1 MPPGRTLQS
10 VPPLSAESDRTHA
23 RTPQA
28 REEDRHQKAV
38 HAHEALHHKEVSEHE
53 EAARDEEAGAVSAT
67 ASQGLVR
74 VGRGTP
80 VPLAP
85 ARGLPELEQRIRV
98 AYEQTEQA
106 KSAFVL
112 AGVKT
117 VRHALDTGALLA
129 EARSL
134 VPRGE
139 WYRWVEHTLPFS
151 QDTVDNYLRLHEHAT
166 IVEQLLE
173 DPERDR
179 DFSIRAALSAIK
191 AAAAGETNERG
202 PSLPSPGQLA
212 ERLVKQFKALDAID
226 EGADHVGTINAV
238 ARRLED
244 LYEEPEDEARR
255 MSNMWN
261 TVAETLRWEDPADE
275 VEDEDEGEYDYE
287 DEDEEDEL
295 PEGESE
301 PPPTR
306 TVWHPREPPH
316 RTFAQQYL
324 NRLNGGI

>member
-1 MPPGRTLQS
+1 
-10 VPPLSAESDRTHA
+10 
-23 RTPQA
+23 
-28 REEDRHQKAV
+28 
-38 HAHEALHHKEVSEHE
+38 
-53 EAARDEEAGAVSAT
+53 VSAT

-74 VGRGTP
+74 VDRGTP

-106 KSAFVL
+106 KSA
-112 AGVKT
+112 
-117 VRHALDTGALLA
+117 GALLA

-139 WYRWVEHTLPFS
+139 WYRWVEHTLPVS

-191 AAAAGETNERG
+191 AAAAGETTERS

-212 ERLVKQFKALDAID
+212 ERLVKQFKALEAID
-226 EGADHVGTINAV
+226 EGADHAGTINAV
-238 ARRLED
+238 AKRLED
-244 LYEEPEDEARR
+244 LYQEPEDEARR

-261 TVAETLRWEDPADE
+261 TVAETLGHEVEADE
-275 VEDEDEGEYDYE
+275 GEDEDEDE
-287 DEDEEDEL
+287 DEDGESDYDDVGEEDAV

-301 PPPTR
+301 SPPTR
-306 TVWHPREPPH
+306 TVWQPREPPH